1 MTRIF
6 IAAVFILI
14 PVSIFGGDRNEDD
27 TLKIRPIGLDYSK
40 YSGTNKLFM
49 VGECEGMTGN
59 QIVIF
64 QNRPSFDFFED
75 DETYKDEQKELEQA
89 IWKLILDQDADPMV
103 IKGRWHEYQDRT
115 VFLCHQILRINKSE
129 QLTQ

>member
-1 MTRIF
+1 MRTF
-6 IAAVFILI
+6 IAALFILI
-14 PVSIFGGDRNEDD
+14 PISIFGGDRTEDD

-49 VGECEGMTGN
+49 VGECEGLTGN

-64 QNRPSFDFFED
+64 QNRPSFDFFEN

-89 IWKLILDQDADPMV
+89 IWKLILDQDAEPMV
-103 IKGRWHEYQDRT
+103 LKGRWHEYQDRT
-115 VFLCHQILRINKSE
+115 VFLCHKILKIDKTE
-129 QLTQ
+129 QLAQ